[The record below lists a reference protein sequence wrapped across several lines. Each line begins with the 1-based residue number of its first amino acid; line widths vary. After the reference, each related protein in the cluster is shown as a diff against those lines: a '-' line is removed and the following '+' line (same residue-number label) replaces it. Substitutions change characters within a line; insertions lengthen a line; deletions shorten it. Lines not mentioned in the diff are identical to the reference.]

1 MRHRIKKSF
10 FNRDT
15 KHRKAMLRNGVRNL
29 ILHGEILTTKAKA
42 KEYKR
47 LLDKLMFKALK
58 NSVVSRRQLHQFF
71 GKRDIVNTLVE
82 KIAPVFKNRKSGF
95 TRIVKY
101 GRRRGDNTEM
111 VKLELVIKPENLGT
125 FKKPV
130 AKKPVAKKPAVK
142 KPTQPKKTEKTV
154 SKKAAKV
161 KSTMT
166 PKTKKKSS
174 VKKKEAPKKSK
185 KIKQGEG

>member
-101 GRRRGDNTEM
+101 GRRRGDNSEM

-130 AKKPVAKKPAVK
+130 VEKPAVK
-142 KPTQPKKTEKTV
+142 KPTQSKKIKKTV

-161 KSTMT
+161 KSTTT